1 MPAPDDFAT
10 LVVRSNY
17 GIAVRNDNTLLA
29 VVIGC
34 GGIAYVEGERI
45 ALLVKRLEV
54 NQIGFALPQNIHMV
68 RIDALV

>member
-17 GIAVRNDNTLLA
+17 GIAVRDDSGTLLV
-29 VVIGC
+29 VVIAM
-34 GGIAYVEGERI
+34 AYVEGERI
-45 ALLVKRLEV
+45 ALLVKRVEV
-54 NQIGFALPQNIHMV
+54 NQISFALPQNIHMV